1 MKSMLYVVDPEND
14 FMVPNASL
22 YVSKSEEIIGAIVR
36 VIKEAQALDMT
47 IVVSR
52 DKHNDSSTELI
63 KNGGLM
69 PDHCMEGTQGCQFVD
84 DVQQQLDEGAY
95 TVIEK
100 DEINVWEHHESDIMS
115 MVEETNGTVFICG
128 VATDYC
134 VKAAYNG
141 FRERGWNAF
150 VISDAVCGV
159 DKVDSGCFLYDIKH
173 NTVSYKQFYEFVT
186 EEGKFITYQ
195 FKKYG
200 YYGQEDIEYLKDTI
214 KKFIIK
220 QLKKTNKSGVVL
232 GMSGGVDSSLVA
244 CLVCDALK
252 NSPYAFL
259 PITLPTLIT
268 KQDYAV
274 SKLIKFL
281 NNRFGIFVGISNAP
295 INNVVKE
302 MVLVCGASTDFDIGN
317 MTSRIRAN
325 VLHTIAAMNN
335 CLVIGT
341 GNKDEDYGTG
351 YYTLFGDGAVH
362 CSPIGGLSK
371 RVVKMML
378 ASYLDGE
385 DDEVR
390 NLVNREPS
398 AELEPNQ
405 TDFTDL
411 GYSYEFVELVLLRHS
426 HGPIYNKTNFVL
438 LDVLVD
444 NQFAKDKARG
454 GSYKFENVQDAVAD
468 VMARHKTAKL
478 KSSLVCPPV
487 CKFSDKHFLKTLGVF
502 DE

>member
-1 MKSMLYVVDPEND
+1 MKSMLYIVDPEND
-14 FMVPNASL
+14 FMVPGAPL
-22 YVSKSEEIIGAIVR
+22 YVENSEYIVDKI
-36 VIKEAQALDMT
+36 VQLITEAQELGMT

-52 DKHNDSSTELI
+52 DFHNENSAELI
-63 KNGGLM
+63 RNGGPM
-69 PDHCMEGTQGCQFVD
+69 PDHCMDGTQGYYFVEAIND
-84 DVQQQLDEGAY
+84 KLNETGYTIVVKNEIDVW
-95 TVIEK
+95 
-100 DEINVWEHHESDIMS
+100 INNESDIMS
-115 MVEETNGTVFICG
+115 MVEDTNGTVFICG
-128 VATDYC
+128 VATDFC
-134 VKAAYNG
+134 VQAAYRG
-141 FRERGWNAF
+141 FRARGWNAF

-159 DKVDSGCFLYDIKH
+159 DKDESAIFLHDIRH
-173 NTVSYKQFYEFVT
+173 NTITSYDFAKHVNFENNLISYEFKRH
-186 EEGKFITYQ
+186 GCYNWK
-195 FKKYG
+195 
-200 YYGQEDIEYLKDTI
+200 DLEYLKDTI

-220 QLKKTNKSGVVL
+220 QLKKTNKSGIVL

-244 CLVCDALK
+244 CLVCDAIK
-252 NSPYAFL
+252 NSPYTFF
-259 PITLPTLIT
+259 PMHLPTDIS
-268 KQDYAV
+268 KQDYSI
-274 SKLIKFL
+274 SKMLNFL
-281 NNRFGIFVGISNAP
+281 NKKFGIFVGLTTSS
-295 INNVVKE
+295 INHCVNDMKFI
-302 MVLVCGASTDFDIGN
+302 CGASTDFDIGN

-405 TDFTDL
+405 TDFADL
-411 GYSYEFVELVLLRHS
+411 GYSYEFVELVLLRHYW
-426 HGPIYNKTNFVL
+426 GPIYNNVNFVL

-444 NQFAKDKARG
+444 NQFVVDHFRG
-454 GSYKFENVQDAVAD
+454 GPHKFVIVQDAVAD
-468 VMARHKTAKL
+468 VMARHKIAKL
-478 KSSLVCPPV
+478 KSSLLCPPV
-487 CKFSDKHFLKTLGVF
+487 CKFSNKHFIESCGLN